1 MGRKKKSLLK
11 RIGITLIILLT
22 AYIVLYFIT
31 PSVPSYYYEK
41 ENDKVLAGL
50 EIPLLEDGE
59 TLILHTGYSL
69 VYDEQTEQARWVAY
83 HLTQDELYG
92 LYDRKDNFRSDP
104 LITTGSAQLED
115 YRKSGYDRGHLIPA
129 ADASWSES
137 AMSETFFM
145 SNMSPQEPKFN
156 RGIWADLEAV
166 VRNFAATNQEVYVV
180 TGPIYDLYTPPL
192 TIGPNN
198 VAVPDAYFKVVLDYK
213 EPELKAI
220 AFILKN
226 EGSNSPLHSFA
237 VSVDAVEELTS
248 IDFFP
253 LLEDTIEE
261 TLESSF
267 DIDLWDVNRFSAS
280 KEERRSYLSNKEEGI
295 EEEITPPESNNPL
308 YTLLL
313 DVMMESKKEIQYLI
327 KSYIKM

>member
-1 MGRKKKSLLK
+1 
-11 RIGITLIILLT
+11 
-22 AYIVLYFIT
+22 
-31 PSVPSYYYEK
+31 
-41 ENDKVLAGL
+41 
-50 EIPLLEDGE
+50 
-59 TLILHTGYSL
+59 
-69 VYDEQTEQARWVAY
+69 
-83 HLTQDELYG
+83 
-92 LYDRKDNFRSDP
+92 
-104 LITTGSAQLED
+104 
-115 YRKSGYDRGHLIPA
+115 
-129 ADASWSES
+129 
-137 AMSETFFM
+137 
-145 SNMSPQEPKFN
+145 
-156 RGIWADLEAV
+156 
-166 VRNFAATNQEVYVV
+166 
-180 TGPIYDLYTPPL
+180 TGPIYDLHTPPL

-198 VAVPDAYFKVVLDYK
+198 VAVPDAYFKVILDYK

-280 KEERRSYLSNKEEGI
+280 KEERRSYLSNREQGIAEE
-295 EEEITPPESNNPL
+295 TTLPESNNPL

>member
-180 TGPIYDLYTPPL
+180 TG
-192 TIGPNN
+192 
-198 VAVPDAYFKVVLDYK
+198 
-213 EPELKAI
+213 
-220 AFILKN
+220 
-226 EGSNSPLHSFA
+226 
-237 VSVDAVEELTS
+237 
-248 IDFFP
+248 
-253 LLEDTIEE
+253 
-261 TLESSF
+261 
-267 DIDLWDVNRFSAS
+267 
-280 KEERRSYLSNKEEGI
+280 
-295 EEEITPPESNNPL
+295 
-308 YTLLL
+308 
-313 DVMMESKKEIQYLI
+313 
-327 KSYIKM
+327 